1 MLSLQ
6 MVKTFLFLI
15 LISLNFSIFLSL
27 FQVSML
33 PSAPGMITQRTLL
46 ISISISTF
54 SISMMNIFMILII

>member
-27 FQVSML
+27 FQVSIP
-33 PSAPGMITQRTLL
+33 PSVPGMVTQGTLL
-46 ISISISTF
+46 ISISVF